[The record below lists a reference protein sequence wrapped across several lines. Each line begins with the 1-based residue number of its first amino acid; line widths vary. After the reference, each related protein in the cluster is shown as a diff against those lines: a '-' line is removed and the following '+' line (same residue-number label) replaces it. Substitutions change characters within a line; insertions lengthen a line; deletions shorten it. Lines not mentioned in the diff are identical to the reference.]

1 MSSFVSLHFKRDGKG
16 KICCRLYS
24 WQNEVLC
31 SPLVQSRERVLPLG
45 GSENGLPMLND
56 LESPIGRCYKSF

>member
-16 KICCRLYS
+16 KVCCRLYS
-24 WQNEVLC
+24 RQNEVLC

-45 GSENGLPMLND
+45 GVREWFANV
-56 LESPIGRCYKSF
+56 K